1 VTYRMQQ
8 AGAVMVLAILLA
20 GCASADPVNQGKTAA
35 SRGEWDLAVEYYR
48 DALGKD
54 PANPEL
60 KIWLSRAI
68 TSAAADHVKRAR
80 ELEALN
86 EFPGALAEYKKAF
99 ELEPSNTLAR
109 TKASEID
116 RRLKAEAA
124 AVQQPPRIEALRQQA
139 QQSPAIPKLD
149 PRMRVP
155 LMHYTQT
162 AVRDLLRTISD
173 LTGLNLTYD
182 ASANTALGQ
191 AYTIDVQ
198 DAALEDVLFQ
208 IFQQFNLTYKVINSR
223 TILVYLDTVQN
234 RTKYEDV
241 YWQTFY
247 LSNAAP
253 ADVQS
258 QLSQLF
264 ASINMTNRPVFSQSQ
279 SSNSIT
285 VRTTAAALEV
295 ISEMVRSIDRPVPEV
310 FIEGEILEV
319 DRSFIRQ
326 LGLDLN
332 QWALGFTLSPEVI
345 PPSVPGVLPPTVPPP
360 FSLNALRPAPGRGDI
375 FMTAPTMVIKL
386 LESNS
391 NTKVLARPAQ
401 RGRAGQQISLT
412 LGDQVPIPQTV
423 FSSAAAGGL
432 NNIPTTQVQYQAVG
446 VNLLFTPKVTYRDEI
461 ILDALRLERS
471 GLGANLDVGGQT
483 FPTIVSRTANTSIGL
498 RDGESTLIAGLLK
511 DDDRKTA
518 TSFPGLSR
526 IPVLNSI
533 FGNTE
538 RQVEQSEIIMVITAH
553 IVRGHELTVE
563 DMRPHFIGAGTNI
576 GIGAQQLLLPEALLG
591 APGASAPLASTAPG
605 PGGLVSSAPASAD
618 PAVPTAPPA
627 AEPSAAARA
636 PGVVPIQA
644 VPSGPS
650 PPSPAGQAR
659 IAISAPPG
667 SADGSVPAGGG
678 PFTMPIQISGVQNVA
693 AVSLAI
699 TYDPAVMTNVI
710 AGQGAFMMQNGVSPV
725 FAPRMTAGRVEMAFA
740 RPASQPGA
748 SGAGVLG
755 AISFNAGTPGT
766 TDVVISGVVTT
777 TTGQSIPLQFTP
789 ARITVR

>member
-1 VTYRMQQ
+1 VNLENVTLQ
-8 AGAVMVLAILLA
+8 
-20 GCASADPVNQGKTAA
+20 
-35 SRGEWDLAVEYYR
+35 
-48 DALGKD
+48 DALNQVLMQNGLFFKVV
-54 PANPEL
+54 NPRTVVVAQD
-60 KIWLSRAI
+60 S
-68 TSAAADHVKRAR
+68 
-80 ELEALN
+80 
-86 EFPGALAEYKKAF
+86 LA
-99 ELEPSNTLAR
+99 
-109 TKASEID
+109 
-116 RRLKAEAA
+116 
-124 AVQQPPRIEALRQQA
+124 
-139 QQSPAIPKLD
+139 
-149 PRMRVP
+149 
-155 LMHYTQT
+155 
-162 AVRDLLRTISD
+162 
-173 LTGLNLTYD
+173 
-182 ASANTALGQ
+182 
-191 AYTIDVQ
+191 
-198 DAALEDVLFQ
+198 
-208 IFQQFNLTYKVINSR
+208 
-223 TILVYLDTVQN
+223 N
-234 RTKYEDV
+234 RTKYEDQ

-247 LSNAAP
+247 LSNAVP
-253 ADVQS
+253 QDVQS

-264 ASINMTNRPVFSQSQ
+264 GTLQLAIRPAFAQSQ
-279 SSNSIT
+279 SSNSVT
-285 VRTTAAALEV
+285 VRASAPILEL
-295 ISEMVRSIDRPVPEV
+295 IGDMVRSIDRPVPEV

-332 QWALGFTLSPEVI
+332 QWALGFTLSPEVV
-345 PPSVPGVLPPTVPPP
+345 PPAVPGVLPPTVPPP
-360 FSLNALRPAPGRGDI
+360 FSLNSLRPAPGRGDI

-391 NTKVLARPAQ
+391 NTKVLARPSQ
-401 RGRAGQQISLT
+401 RGRAGVPISLT

-533 FGNTE
+533 FGNTD

-553 IVRGHELTVE
+553 IVRGHELTVD
-563 DMRPHFIGAGTNI
+563 DMRPHLIGAGTNI
-576 GIGAQQLLLPEALLG
+576 GVGTQQLLLPEALLG
-591 APGASAPLASTAPG
+591 APGGSAPFAAATPG
-605 PGGLVSSAPASAD
+605 PGGLVPSTLPSPDAGA
-618 PAVPTAPPA
+618 PTAGATTPPPSTA
-627 AEPSAAARA
+627 ASTPPRA

-644 VPSGPS
+644 VPSDSS
-650 PPSPAGQAR
+650 PPAPTSQAR
-659 IAISAPPG
+659 ITITAPAG

-693 AVSLAI
+693 AVSLTI
-699 TYDPAVMTNVI
+699 TYNPAVMTNVM
-710 AGQGAFMMQNGVSPV
+710 AGQGVFMMQSGVAPV
-725 FAPRMTAGRVEMAFA
+725 FAPTVTPGRVEMAFA

-755 AISFNAGTPGT
+755 AISFTGGAPGT

-789 ARITVR
+789 ARVTVK